1 MPTFPPGAYA
11 TAVTMSGCA
20 RFALSALAVFATSV
34 LGPLGASRARACAT
48 CGAGDPALAI
58 AGAEQP
64 FAGRARLA
72 AVLSHTSYEDV
83 DGAVADQRVL
93 LGGSV
98 ALGDVA
104 MLSAAL
110 PLVWREAR
118 YPDLSHD
125 TTLGLGDADLR
136 LRVTLARD
144 RAFAPVHRLV
154 LELGARVPTAPRIL
168 RPDGTA
174 PLPGQLGTGAFEPL
188 VGLTWVA
195 RLDDTSLWLAAQGA
209 FPTSGFSGW
218 RNGAALRTSLSV
230 QWQALAALALRALA
244 DVRFEGPSGFAQ
256 DTDEGLASFFFLGAG
271 LVVAP
276 APDVVVH
283 LLVRMPVVQDAPGA
297 HAFRRDGPT
306 IELGAAIDV

>member
-1 MPTFPPGAYA
+1 
-11 TAVTMSGCA
+11 VLRSA
-20 RFALSALAVFATSV
+20 RSRSSLVAFALPVAASILAIATSA
-34 LGPLGASRARACAT
+34 GRARACAT

-64 FAGRARLA
+64 FAGRVRLA
-72 AVLSHTSYEDV
+72 AVLQHTSYEDV

-110 PLVWREAR
+110 PLAWREVT

-136 LRVTLARD
+136 LRVMLARD
-144 RAFAPVHRLV
+144 RAFAPAHRLV
-154 LELGARVPTAPRIL
+154 LELGARVPTAPKL
-168 RPDGTA
+168 TRPDGRA

-188 VGLTWVA
+188 IGLAWIA
-195 RLDDTSLWLAAQGA
+195 RIDDTTLWLAAQGA
-209 FPTSGFSGW
+209 FPTSGFAGW
-218 RNGAALRTSLSV
+218 RNGAALRSSVSV
-230 QWQALAALALRALA
+230 QWQALAELALRALA
-244 DVRFEGPSGFAQ
+244 DVRLEGPSGFPQ
-256 DTDEGLASFFFLGAG
+256 DEGEGLASFVFLGAG
-271 LVVAP
+271 IVVAP
-276 APDVVVH
+276 APDVVLH
-283 LLVRMPVVQDAPGA
+283 LLVRVPIAQQAGGA

-306 IELGAAIDV
+306 IELGAALDV